1 MKDTSNP
8 IKELI
13 DKRISNLSGEE
24 SEDLEYVHLFFP
36 KLITLIGTKGCMDIY
51 EGKDPV
57 KAFLEAGLTKEDYES
72 ILLIIQ
78 EGSRISSLDNSLETL
93 KELDKRSDVIIKGYL
108 NKVRDFKIKS
118 GASSSEIEKFDADV
132 NNFFNNASAI
142 FTPCVEYEKSIDNNK
157 NNVK

>member
-36 KLITLIGTKGCMDIY
+36 KLITLIGTKGCMDIH

-57 KAFLEAGLTKEDYES
+57 KVFLKSGLTKEDYES
-72 ILLIIQ
+72 IFLIIQ
-78 EGSRISSLDNSLETL
+78 EGIRILSLDNSLGALSEI
-93 KELDKRSDVIIKGYL
+93 DKRSDVMLMGYL
-108 NKVRDFKIKS
+108 KKVRDFKIKS
-118 GASSSEIEKFDADV
+118 GASSSEIEKFDNDV
-132 NNFFNNASAI
+132 NLFFGNNPVI
-142 FTPCVEYEKSIDNNK
+142 FTPCEEYEKSLDNK